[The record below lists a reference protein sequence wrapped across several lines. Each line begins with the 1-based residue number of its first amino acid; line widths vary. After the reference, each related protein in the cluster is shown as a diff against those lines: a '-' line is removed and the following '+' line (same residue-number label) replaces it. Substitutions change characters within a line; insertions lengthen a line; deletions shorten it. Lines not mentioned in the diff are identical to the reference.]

1 MIELPSYSPAQKDTK
16 RILFL
21 GGAAMQ
27 MPPIR
32 YARQQGHYV
41 ITCDYLP
48 DNPGHEL
55 AHEYHNV
62 STTDLDA
69 VLEVARNAGID
80 GIVAYASDPAAPTA
94 AYVGNAL
101 GLVSNPYEAV
111 LTLARKDL
119 FRRFLREHGFNVPRS
134 EAFGSLPEAREY
146 ARTLRWPIFVKPV
159 DSSGSKGVTQLEDLD
174 GFETAFAYALGYSRA
189 KKVVVEERICRQG
202 YQVAGDGF
210 VVDGRLAFRCFAN
223 EHFDK
228 LCNGLVPI
236 GESFPAIHDPRLLD
250 TAHRET
256 QRLLTL
262 LGMKT
267 GALNFDFVFTEAGE
281 FYFLELGPRNGG
293 NLIPE
298 VINYVTGVD
307 LVKYTVDAAL
317 GLDCSSLQMEPPQG
331 CYSSY
336 IVHALRDGACED
348 LWMSERFKSRVM
360 EANIWVRPGNDVR
373 QFQGSNHTLGTA
385 ILRFT
390 SQAEMLAMMDNM
402 ENDLRVRTTRRAR
415 RLVGTGSG
423 A

>member
-1 MIELPSYSPAQKDTK
+1 
-16 RILFL
+16 
-21 GGAAMQ
+21 MQ
-27 MPPIR
+27 MPPIG
-32 YARQQGHYV
+32 YARRQGHYV

-48 DNPGHEL
+48 ENPGHRL

-62 STTDLDA
+62 STTDMKA

-119 FRRFLREHGFNVPRS
+119 FRRFLRDHGFHVPRS
-134 EAFGSLPEAREY
+134 ESFGSVREAREY
-146 ARTLRWPIFVKPV
+146 AGTLSLPIFVKPV
-159 DSSGSKGVTQLEDLD
+159 DSSGSKGVTQLQDLD
-174 GFETAFAYALGYSRA
+174 DLETAFSHALKYSRA
-189 KKVVVEERICRQG
+189 KRVVVEERICRKG

-210 VVDGRLAFRCFAN
+210 IVDGRLAFRCFAN

-236 GESFPAIHDPRLLD
+236 GESFPAIHDKRLLE

-267 GALNFDFVFTEAGE
+267 GALNFDFVFTETGE
-281 FYFLELGPRNGG
+281 FFFLELGPRNGG

-317 GLDCSSLQMEPPQG
+317 GLDCSRLKMEPPQG
-331 CYSSY
+331 YYSSY
-336 IVHALRDGACED
+336 IVHAVRDGTCRD
-348 LWMSERFKSRVM
+348 LRMTERFKSHVV
-360 EANIWVRPGNDVR
+360 EQNISVNPGDAVR
-373 QFQGSNHTLGTA
+373 QFNGSNDTLGTA
-385 ILRFT
+385 ILRFE
-390 SQAEMLAMMDNM
+390 SEREMLTMMDNM
-402 ENDLRVRTTRRAR
+402 ENDIFVRTAQKVRRPVRAGSAAR
-415 RLVGTGSG
+415 R
-423 A
+423 